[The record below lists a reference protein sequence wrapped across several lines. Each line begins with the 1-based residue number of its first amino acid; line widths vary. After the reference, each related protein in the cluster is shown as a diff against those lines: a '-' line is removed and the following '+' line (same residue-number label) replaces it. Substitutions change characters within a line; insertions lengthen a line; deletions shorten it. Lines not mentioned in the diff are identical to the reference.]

1 MRIEP
6 RNAGA
11 YSAGAFLFL
20 LIFGLGW
27 PGPGTWLLVFALAFM
42 AAAAAAWWLDDAMV
56 AATSG
61 GAVAMRHAAGPFAVS
76 GVRGGSEP
84 RRRSG
89 SGTRSLLLTL
99 GVPGPNAQG
108 HWVLPDRVHVTVIA
122 GVIGL
127 LAMIIFIG
135 GAISGG
141 GSDATPEVAATES
154 NAALDFAQPVTPTL
168 QPVLPTVDEPTTPVP
183 ASATTSPIIV
193 ETPETARPLPARPI
207 DAPITSTTPA
217 QMITHDVV
225 AGDTIYDLAITYETS
240 IDAIMTANGISEF
253 DTIRVGEKLLIPAG
267 GA

>member
-56 AATSG
+56 ASTSG
-61 GAVAMRHAAGPFAVS
+61 GTIAMRNAAGPFAV
-76 GVRGGSEP
+76 GGARGGDGP

-89 SGTRSLLLTL
+89 AGARSLLLTL
-99 GVPGPNAQG
+99 GIPGPDAQG
-108 HWVLPDRVHVTVIA
+108 RWVLPDRVHVTVIA
-122 GVIGL
+122 GLIGL

-135 GAISGG
+135 GAINGG
-141 GSDATPEVAATES
+141 GSEATPEVAVPQS
-154 NAALDFAQPVTPTL
+154 NAALDLSQAVTPAQTPTL
-168 QPVLPTVDEPTTPVP
+168 PTATPATTPVP
-183 ASATTSPIIV
+183 VSAATNPIVV

-207 DAPITSTTPA
+207 DAPVTSTTPA
-217 QMITHDVV
+217 QTFTHEVV
-225 AGDTIYDLAITYETS
+225 SGDTIYDLAITYETS

-253 DTIRVGEKLLIPAG
+253 DTIRVGDRLLIPAG